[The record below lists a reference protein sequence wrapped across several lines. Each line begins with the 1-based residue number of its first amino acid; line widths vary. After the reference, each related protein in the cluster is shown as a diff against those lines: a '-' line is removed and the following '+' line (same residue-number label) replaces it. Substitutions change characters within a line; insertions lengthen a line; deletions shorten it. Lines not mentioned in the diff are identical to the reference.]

1 VIIENLP
8 GAPFD
13 LVFDVGG
20 NVGDFAEAA
29 VLAWPDAKVLS
40 FEPLPQAAH
49 ASRMRSQGRW
59 SVYEL
64 GISEYPDD
72 VNLWFCMNQHSA
84 STMQAPGTAR
94 REHFGIADKH
104 EAVRVH
110 VDPLDR
116 YLDFIEGRQ
125 RVLVKIDVEGHEMHV
140 LKGARRVLSLT
151 STVVCEVQQDP
162 SIFLGSPSPH
172 QVDVELRRHGLE
184 FAGLAD
190 AFGTSPP
197 PRVLQFDGIW
207 TRDFATWRETP
218 EQAGSN
224 ATWPSVFEKR
234 Q

>member
-1 VIIENLP
+1 MIVPPNLP

-29 VLAWPDAKVLS
+29 ALAWPDAKVLS

-49 ASRMRSQGRW
+49 ASRQRSQGRW

-64 GISEYPDD
+64 GISEYPDE
-72 VNLWFCMNQHSA
+72 VNLWWCVNQHSA

-94 REHFGIADKH
+94 REHFKIEDRH
-104 EAVRVH
+104 EVVRVH

-116 YLDFIEGRQ
+116 YLTFIEGRQ
-125 RVLVKIDVEGHEMHV
+125 RVLVKVDVEGHEMHV
-140 LKGARRVLSLT
+140 LRGARQVLSLAT
-151 STVVCEVQQDP
+151 TVICEVQQDA

-172 QVDVELRRHGLE
+172 AVDAELRRHGLE

-207 TRDFATWRETP
+207 TRDFEPWRELS
-218 EQAGSN
+218 EQAARD
-224 ATWPSVFEKR
+224 AT
-234 Q
+234 